1 MVKPLMF
8 LKAIQRIYVKKM
20 SMKELTNAER
30 KKVLEVAKKIYAHK
44 LMQAKGFDILAR
56 KAKDE
61 RIKQLLLRI
70 SGDEAGHAEF
80 WSEKI
85 KELGGK
91 RQGAT
96 KTFFRDWKV
105 GFMMQIL
112 GTKGF
117 FEWAVVGEE
126 EGVRDLAVQAENI
139 RDSAT
144 SQTWSRTA
152 SDERLHL
159 ERMKT
164 EVLGMEAWEI
174 QGGGGVRDMIFG
186 ANDGLVSTLAFVAGV
201 VGAITNP
208 SIVLLS
214 GVAELFAGT
223 ISMAVGSYQSS
234 KSELEVLERENRRK
248 QVKKRKTPEE
258 EKEELIRFYEA
269 EGFKRG
275 EAEAIVDRV
284 VKEKEL
290 PLQAT
295 TIEQLG
301 LAPEE
306 VGNPVKAGVLCGVSF
321 GLAALVPILPFVLPI
336 CIWDAMIASV
346 IGTVV
351 TLFGVGAMKTIFS
364 RKNWVWSGLEM
375 MGIGASAAA
384 ITYMIGTMFSMII

>member
-1 MVKPLMF
+1 MPTN
-8 LKAIQRIYVKKM
+8 
-20 SMKELTNAER
+20 ELTNVER
-30 KKVLEVAKKIYAHK
+30 KKLLDAAKKIHAHK
-44 LMQAKGFDILAR
+44 LMQAKGFGILAR

-70 SGDEAGHAEF
+70 GADEANHAAF
-80 WSEKI
+80 WFERI
-85 KELGGK
+85 EELGGK
-91 RQGAT
+91 HEGAP
-96 KTFFRDWKV
+96 KAFLRDWKV
-105 GFMMQIL
+105 GFMMRIL

-126 EGVRDLAVQAENI
+126 EGVRDLALQAENI
-139 RDSAT
+139 RDSAA
-144 SQTWSRTA
+144 SQAWSRTA

-174 QGGGGVRDMIFG
+174 RGGGGVRDMIFG

-234 KSELEVLERENRRK
+234 KSELEVLEREGQRK
-248 QVKKRKTPEE
+248 KAKKGETPEE
-258 EKEELIRFYEA
+258 QRDELIKFYEA
-269 EGFKRG
+269 EGFKKG
-275 EAEAIVDRV
+275 EAEAIVDRIA
-284 VKEKEL
+284 KESEL
-290 PLQAT
+290 PLQVGAL
-295 TIEQLG
+295 EEVG

-306 VGNPVKAGVLCGVSF
+306 LGNPVKAGVLCGVSF
-321 GLAALVPILPFVLPI
+321 GLAAIVPILPFALPI
-336 CIWDAMIASV
+336 GIWEALIASA

-364 RKNWVWSGLEM
+364 RKNWVRSGLEM
-375 MGIGASAAA
+375 MVIGASAAA
-384 ITYMIGTMFSMII
+384 ITYLIGTLFSLIV

>member
-1 MVKPLMF
+1 
-8 LKAIQRIYVKKM
+8 VKKM
-20 SMKELTNAER
+20 SMKELTNLER
-30 KKVLEVAKKIYAHK
+30 KRLLDAAKKIYAHK
-44 LMQAKGFDILAR
+44 LMQAKGFNILAR

-61 RIKQLLLRI
+61 RIRRLLLGI

-80 WSEKI
+80 WFEII

-91 RQGAT
+91 CQGAT
-96 KTFFRDWKV
+96 RPFFRDLKV
-105 GFMMQIL
+105 GFMMRIL

-117 FEWAVVGEE
+117 FEWAVVGED

-139 RDSAT
+139 RDTVT
-144 SQTWSRTA
+144 SQAWSRTA

-164 EVLGMEAWEI
+164 EVLGMKAWEI
-174 QGGGGVRDMIFG
+174 RGGGGVRDMIFG

-223 ISMAVGSYQSS
+223 IAMGVGSYQSS
-234 KSELEVLERENRRK
+234 KSELEVLERESQRK
-248 QVKKRKTPEE
+248 RVKKGKTPEE
-258 EKEELIRFYEA
+258 EREELVRFYEA

-275 EAEAIVDRV
+275 EAEAIVDKIA
-284 VKEKEL
+284 KEKEL
-290 PLQAT
+290 PLQVSAL
-295 TIEQLG
+295 EELG

-306 VGNPVKAGVLCGVSF
+306 LGKPAKAGVLCGVSF
-321 GLAALVPILPFVLPI
+321 GLAALVPILPFALPI
-336 CIWDAMIASV
+336 GIREALIGSV
-346 IGTVV
+346 IGTVA

-364 RKNWVWSGLEM
+364 RRNWVRSGLEM

-384 ITYMIGTMFSMII
+384 ITYVIGTLFSMVI

>member
-1 MVKPLMF
+1 M
-8 LKAIQRIYVKKM
+8 ITN
-20 SMKELTNAER
+20 ELTNVER
-30 KKVLEVAKKIYAHK
+30 KRLLDAAKKIHSHK
-44 LMQAKGFDILAR
+44 LMQAKGFGILAR

-70 SGDEAGHAEF
+70 GADEASHAEF
-80 WSEKI
+80 WFERI
-85 KELGGK
+85 GELGGK
-91 RQGAT
+91 HEGAT
-96 KTFFRDWKV
+96 KAFFRDWKV
-105 GFMMQIL
+105 GFIMRIL

-117 FEWAVVGEE
+117 LEWAVVGEE
-126 EGVRDLAVQAENI
+126 EGIRDLAVQAEKI

-144 SQTWSRTA
+144 SQAWSRTA

-174 QGGGGVRDMIFG
+174 RGGGGVRDMIFG

-234 KSELEVLERENRRK
+234 KSELEVLEREGQRK
-248 QVKKRKTPEE
+248 KVKKGKTPEE
-258 EKEELIRFYEA
+258 EREELIKFYEA

-275 EAEAIVDRV
+275 EADAIVDRIA
-284 VKEKEL
+284 KEKEQ
-290 PLQAT
+290 PLQVEAL
-295 TIEQLG
+295 EELG

-306 VGNPVKAGVLCGVSF
+306 LGKPIKAGVLCGVSF
-321 GLAALVPILPFVLPI
+321 GLAALVPILPFALPI
-336 CIWDAMIASV
+336 DIWNAMIASV
-346 IGTVV
+346 IGTAA

-364 RKNWVWSGLEM
+364 RRNWVRSGLEM
-375 MGIGASAAA
+375 MAIGASAAA
-384 ITYMIGTMFSMII
+384 ITYLIGTLFSMII

>member
-1 MVKPLMF
+1 
-8 LKAIQRIYVKKM
+8 M
-20 SMKELTNAER
+20 SISELTGAER
-30 KKVLEVAKKIYAHK
+30 KRLLDAAKKIYAHR
-44 LMQAKGFDILAR
+44 LMQAKGFEILASR
-56 KAKDE
+56 TEDE

-80 WSEKI
+80 WFEII
-85 KELGGK
+85 KKLGGK
-91 RQGAT
+91 RKGTT
-96 KTFFRDWKV
+96 KSFFGDWKV
-105 GFMMQIL
+105 GFMMRIL

-126 EGVRDLAVQAENI
+126 EGDRDLAVQAENI
-139 RDSAT
+139 RDAAA
-144 SQTWSRTA
+144 SQAWSRTA
-152 SDERLHL
+152 SDERLHI

-164 EVLGMEAWEI
+164 EVLGMMAWEMR
-174 QGGGGVRDMIFG
+174 GGGGVRDMIFG

-234 KSELEVLERENRRK
+234 KSELEVLERESRRK
-248 QVKKRKTPEE
+248 KAKKGKTLEE
-258 EKEELIRFYEA
+258 EREELVKFYEA
-269 EGFKRG
+269 EGFKRE
-275 EAEAIVDRV
+275 EAESIVDRIA
-284 VKEKEL
+284 KEKEL

-295 TIEQLG
+295 TIKQLG

-306 VGNPVKAGVLCGVSF
+306 LGNPVKAGVLCGVSF

-336 CIWDAMIASV
+336 DIWEALIASV
-346 IGTVV
+346 IGTVA
-351 TLFGVGAMKTIFS
+351 TLFGVGAMKTVFS
-364 RKNWVWSGLEM
+364 RRNWVRSGLEM

-384 ITYMIGTMFSMII
+384 ITYVIGTLFSMVI

>member
-1 MVKPLMF
+1 MF

-20 SMKELTNAER
+20 SIKELANVER
-30 KKVLEVAKKIYAHK
+30 KKILDAAKKIYTHK

-56 KAKDE
+56 KTKDE

-70 SGDEAGHAEF
+70 SGDEASHAKF
-80 WSEKI
+80 WFERI
-85 KELGGK
+85 KELEGK
-91 RQGAT
+91 RQAAT

-105 GFMMQIL
+105 GFMMRIL

-117 FEWAVVGEE
+117 FEWAVVAEE
-126 EGVRDLAVQAENI
+126 EGVSDLAIQAENI
-139 RDSAT
+139 RDVAA
-144 SQTWSRTA
+144 SQAWSRTA

-174 QGGGGVRDMIFG
+174 RGGGGVRDMIFG
-186 ANDGLVSTLAFVAGV
+186 ANDGLVSTLSFVAGV

-223 ISMAVGSYQSS
+223 ISMSIGSYQSS
-234 KSELEVLERENRRK
+234 KSELEVLERESQRK
-248 QVKKRKTPEE
+248 QVKKGKTPEE
-258 EKEELIRFYEA
+258 EREELTKFYEA

-275 EAEAIVDRV
+275 EAEAIVERI

-295 TIEQLG
+295 IIEQLG
-301 LAPEE
+301 LAPKEL
-306 VGNPVKAGVLCGVSF
+306 GNPVKAGVLCGVFF
-321 GLAALVPILPFVLPI
+321 GLGALVPILPFALPI
-336 CIWDAMIASV
+336 GIWNAMIASI

-364 RKNWVWSGLEM
+364 RRNWIRSGLEM
-375 MGIGASAAA
+375 MGIGVSAAT
-384 ITYMIGTMFSMII
+384 ITYMIGTLFSMII

>member
-1 MVKPLMF
+1 M
-8 LKAIQRIYVKKM
+8 KKM
-20 SMKELTNAER
+20 LMKELNT
-30 KKVLEVAKKIYAHK
+30 HK

-61 RIKQLLLRI
+61 RIRQLLLRI

-80 WSEKI
+80 WFERI
-85 KELGGK
+85 KELEGK
-91 RQGAT
+91 RQRAT
-96 KTFFRDWKV
+96 KTFFRDLKV
-105 GFMMQIL
+105 GFMMRIL

-117 FEWAVVGEE
+117 FEWAVVGES
-126 EGVRDLAVQAENI
+126 EGIQNLAIQAEKI
-139 RDSAT
+139 REKTVSE
-144 SQTWSRTA
+144 TWSRLA
-152 SDERLHL
+152 SDERMHI

-164 EVLGMEAWEI
+164 EVLGMEVWEI
-174 QGGGGVRDMIFG
+174 RGGGGVRDMIFG
-186 ANDGLVSTLAFVAGV
+186 ANDGLVSTLAFVTGV

-234 KSELEVLERENRRK
+234 KSELEVLERESQRK
-248 QVKKRKTPEE
+248 EVKKGKTPEE
-258 EKEELIRFYEA
+258 EREELIRFYES

-275 EAEAIVDRV
+275 EAEAIVDRI

-295 TIEQLG
+295 AIEQLG

-306 VGNPVKAGVLCGVSF
+306 LGNPVKAGVLCGASF
-321 GLAALVPILPFVLPI
+321 GLAALVPILPFILPI
-336 CIWDAMIASV
+336 GIWEALIASV
-346 IGTVV
+346 IGTVA

-364 RKNWVWSGLEM
+364 RRSWVRSGLEM
-375 MGIGASAAA
+375 MVIGASAAA
-384 ITYMIGTMFSMII
+384 ITYVIGTLFSMII

>member
-1 MVKPLMF
+1 MNYMLTNE
-8 LKAIQRIYVKKM
+8 I
-20 SMKELTNAER
+20 TNAER
-30 KKVLEVAKKIYAHK
+30 KKLLDAVKKIYTHK
-44 LMQAKGFDILAR
+44 LMQAKAFEILAGR
-56 KAKDE
+56 AKDE

-70 SGDEAGHAEF
+70 GADETGHAKF
-80 WSEKI
+80 WFERI
-85 KELGGK
+85 EDLGGK
-91 RQGAT
+91 HEGAT
-96 KTFFRDWKV
+96 EVFLRDWKV
-105 GFMMQIL
+105 GFMMRIL

-117 FEWAVVGEE
+117 LEWAVVGEE
-126 EGVRDLAVQAENI
+126 EGVHDLAVQAETI
-139 RDSAT
+139 RDAAA
-144 SQTWSRTA
+144 SQAWSRTA
-152 SDERLHL
+152 SDEKIHL
-159 ERMKT
+159 ERQKT

-174 QGGGGVRDMIFG
+174 RGGGGVRDMIFG

-234 KSELEVLERENRRK
+234 KSELEVLERESKRK
-248 QVKKRKTPEE
+248 KGKKGKTPEE
-258 EKEELIRFYEA
+258 EREELIKFYEA
-269 EGFKRG
+269 EGFIRG

-301 LAPEE
+301 LAPKEP
-306 VGNPVKAGVLCGVSF
+306 GKPAKAGVLCGVSF
-321 GLAALVPILPFVLPI
+321 GLAALVPILPFALPMG
-336 CIWDAMIASV
+336 IWDALIASV
-346 IGTVV
+346 IGTVA

-364 RKNWVWSGLEM
+364 RRNWVRSGLEM

-384 ITYMIGTMFSMII
+384 ITYMIGTLFSMII

>member
-1 MVKPLMF
+1 
-8 LKAIQRIYVKKM
+8 M
-20 SMKELTNAER
+20 SIDKLTDVER
-30 KKVLEVAKKIYAHK
+30 KKVLDAAKKIYAHK

-61 RIKQLLLRI
+61 RMKQLLLRI
-70 SGDEAGHAEF
+70 SGDEADHAEF
-80 WSEKI
+80 WFGRI

-91 RQGAT
+91 RQGVT

-105 GFMMQIL
+105 GFMMRIL

-126 EGVRDLAVQAENI
+126 EGIRDLAIQAENI

-144 SQTWSRTA
+144 SQAWSRTA
-152 SDERLHL
+152 SDERLHM

-174 QGGGGVRDMIFG
+174 RGGGGVRDMIFG

-208 SIVLLS
+208 SIVLLA

-234 KSELEVLERENRRK
+234 KSELEVLERESQRK
-248 QVKKRKTPEE
+248 KAKKGETPEE
-258 EKEELIRFYEA
+258 EREELIRFYEA

-275 EAEAIVDRV
+275 ETEAIVDRV
-284 VKEKEL
+284 AKESEV
-290 PLQAT
+290 PLQT
-295 TIEQLG
+295 SDLEELG

-306 VGNPVKAGVLCGVSF
+306 LGNPVKAGVLCGVSF
-321 GLAALVPILPFVLPI
+321 GLAALVPILPFVLSI
-336 CIWDAMIASV
+336 GVWDALMASV
-346 IGTVV
+346 IGTVA

-364 RKNWVWSGLEM
+364 RKNWVRSGLEM
-375 MGIGASAAA
+375 MCIGASAAA
-384 ITYMIGTMFSMII
+384 ITYVIGTLFSMII

>member
-1 MVKPLMF
+1 
-8 LKAIQRIYVKKM
+8 M
-20 SMKELTNAER
+20 SMKEIANVER
-30 KKVLEVAKKIYAHK
+30 KRLLDAAEKIYEHK
-44 LMQAKGFDILAR
+44 LMQAKGFNILAT

-61 RIKQLLLRI
+61 RIRQLLLRI
-70 SGDEAGHAEF
+70 SSDEASQAEF
-80 WSEKI
+80 WSEMI
-85 KELGGK
+85 EELGGK

-96 KTFFRDWKV
+96 KTFLGDWKV
-105 GFMMQIL
+105 GFMMRIL

-126 EGVRDLAVQAENI
+126 GGIRDLAIQAGKI
-139 RDSAT
+139 RDVAA
-144 SQTWSRTA
+144 SQAWSRTA

-159 ERMKT
+159 ERVKT

-174 QGGGGVRDMIFG
+174 RGGGGVRDMIFG

-234 KSELEVLERENRRK
+234 KSELEVLERESRRK
-248 QVKKRKTPEE
+248 KAKKGKTSEE
-258 EKEELIRFYEA
+258 EREELIKFYEA
-269 EGFKRG
+269 EVFKRG
-275 EAEAIVDRV
+275 EAEAIVDRIA
-284 VKEKEL
+284 KEKEL
-290 PLQAT
+290 PLQVSAL
-295 TIEQLG
+295 EELG
-301 LAPEE
+301 LAPKEL
-306 VGNPVKAGVLCGVSF
+306 GNPVKAGVLCGVSF

-336 CIWDAMIASV
+336 GIWDALIASV
-346 IGTVV
+346 IGTVA

-364 RKNWVWSGLEM
+364 RRSWVRSGLEM

-384 ITYMIGTMFSMII
+384 ITYVIGTLFSMVI

>member
-1 MVKPLMF
+1 
-8 LKAIQRIYVKKM
+8 M
-20 SMKELTNAER
+20 SIDKLTDVER
-30 KKVLEVAKKIYAHK
+30 KKIFDAAQKIHAYK
-44 LMQAKGFDILAR
+44 LMRAKGFEILAR

-70 SGDEAGHAEF
+70 GAEEESHAEF
-80 WSEKI
+80 WFERI
-85 KELGGK
+85 KELGDK

-96 KTFFRDWKV
+96 KTFLRDWKV
-105 GFMMQIL
+105 GFMMRIL

-139 RDSAT
+139 GDPAA
-144 SQTWSRTA
+144 SQAWSRTA

-174 QGGGGVRDMIFG
+174 RGGGGVRDMIFG

-208 SIVLLS
+208 SIVLLA
-214 GVAELFAGT
+214 GIAELFAGT

-234 KSELEVLERENRRK
+234 KSELEVLERESRRK
-248 QVKKRKTPEE
+248 KAKKGKTPEE
-258 EKEELIRFYEA
+258 EREELIKFYEA

-275 EAEAIVDRV
+275 EAQTIVDRII
-284 VKEKEL
+284 KEKEL
-290 PLQAT
+290 PLQAA

-306 VGNPVKAGVLCGVSF
+306 LGNPVKAGVLCGVSF

-336 CIWDAMIASV
+336 GIWDALIASV
-346 IGTVV
+346 IGTVA

-364 RKNWVWSGLEM
+364 RRNWVRSGLEM

-384 ITYMIGTMFSMII
+384 ITYVIGTLFSMII

>member
-1 MVKPLMF
+1 MF
-8 LKAIQRIYVKKM
+8 LKATQRIYVKKM
-20 SMKELTNAER
+20 SMKELTNVER
-30 KKVLEVAKKIYAHK
+30 KKVLDAAKKIYLHK

-56 KAKDE
+56 KTKDE
-61 RIKQLLLRI
+61 GIKQLLIRT
-70 SGDEAGHAEF
+70 SSDEAGHAEF
-80 WSEKI
+80 WFERI
-85 KELGGK
+85 KELEGK

-105 GFMMQIL
+105 GFMMRIL

-126 EGVRDLAVQAENI
+126 EGIRDLAVQAENI
-139 RDSAT
+139 RDAAA
-144 SQTWSRTA
+144 SQAWSRMA

-174 QGGGGVRDMIFG
+174 RGGGGVRDMIFG
-186 ANDGLVSTLAFVAGV
+186 VNDGLVSTLSFVAGV

-223 ISMAVGSYQSS
+223 IAMGIGSYQSS
-234 KSELEVLERENRRK
+234 KSELEVLERESQRK
-248 QVKKRKTPEE
+248 QVKKGKTPEE
-258 EKEELIRFYEA
+258 EREELIEFYEV

-275 EAEAIVDRV
+275 EAEAIVDRI
-284 VKEKEL
+284 VKEKEM

-301 LAPEE
+301 LAPKEL
-306 VGNPVKAGVLCGVSF
+306 GNPVKAGVLCGVSF
-321 GLAALVPILPFVLPI
+321 GLAALVPILPFALPI
-336 CIWDAMIASV
+336 GTWEALIASIV
-346 IGTVV
+346 GTVA

-364 RKNWVWSGLEM
+364 RRNWVRSGLEM

-384 ITYMIGTMFSMII
+384 ITYMIGTLFSMVI